1 VPKTILLADDSI
13 TIRKVVELAFHDT
26 EIRVDAVGSGSEALA
41 RLEASEFDLVLADVV
56 MPSPDGYE
64 LCRSVKGSAR
74 PVPVLL
80 LAGSFEP
87 FDADR
92 AAASGA
98 DGHVRKPFE
107 SRVLLERVRELVHR
121 PPKPPE
127 AKAPEPVSIEEV
139 LDDLAESLPIVESEP
154 ADDHAVSVA
163 GANAAPDRPA
173 RTSGPASDAFDLL
186 LGDPGTVPIP
196 TAPSA
201 PRAAGLDVAGV
212 RLGPEDIEAISRA
225 VVARLSE
232 GVLREIAWE
241 VVPDLAESIV
251 RERIRQ
257 LEKGDR
263 DRTS

>member
-41 RLEASEFDLVLADVV
+41 RLEASQPDLVLADVV

-64 LCRSVKGSAR
+64 LCRAVKESAR

-92 AAASGA
+92 AAECGA

-107 SRVLLERVRELVHR
+107 SRVLLERVRELVHH
-121 PPKPPE
+121 PPKPP
-127 AKAPEPVSIEEV
+127 APEPVSIDTV
-139 LDDLAESLPIVESEP
+139 RNDLAESLPIAEGEP
-154 ADDHAVSVA
+154 ADDPVVAVT
-163 GANAAPDRPA
+163 GAASASEQRGA
-173 RTSGPASDAFDLL
+173 VEHGKASDAFDLL
-186 LGDPGTVPIP
+186 LEEPAAGAAR
-196 TAPSA
+196 APA
-201 PRAAGLDVAGV
+201 QRAAGLHVAGI
-212 RLGPEDIEAISRA
+212 RLAPEDIEAISRA

-257 LEKGDR
+257 LEREDR
-263 DRTS
+263 DRS